1 MKKED
6 KEQSSDELSVKFKDA
21 LVYQPWSFT
30 KLKYNFTKIEKNI
43 FLKIIECSQNYLN
56 RVPQSKKI
64 KFELKEM
71 FNKEFPVIT
80 FPYSDL
86 VTTKHVGTEVFKA
99 ALGNLIRGKNA
110 ISIPCEETGW
120 DFHEIAILSE
130 VKSSDKRGM
139 AEITLTP
146 SFWEKFLEANI
157 FKIIDPKIS
166 STFKSVYTSRL
177 YELLLD
183 NQREMTYKIENLMEM
198 FCKESY
204 STSAFISRV
213 IKVAYE
219 EMKVSEKCPFYFEYK
234 VNKVGRRIDSITFMT
249 TNKQSPV
256 QQDKASEKVEDPDP
270 KKMLLVFLKTFFE
283 VAEVPANVL
292 NQISR
297 LEEKKGITETCV
309 FVYNTARKILD
320 RKQKGILQ
328 DSPLNSLSS
337 ILECTLYAE
346 QNSPEGFEFVDV
358 PVTPQEEVQ
367 VTPQDKCL
375 SAIQEIKQDSEYMQ
389 KIAAHHNVSVQM
401 IEAVLDR
408 IVKNADMNGTWSN
421 DDSVE
426 KVKKHLMNAGSII
439 SVIKNS
445 KMSNSGYST
454 ASAQSKIQRREIEIP
469 NIDEYNEW

>member
-1 MKKED
+1 M
-6 KEQSSDELSVKFKDA
+6 
-21 LVYQPWSFT
+21 
-30 KLKYNFTKIEKNI
+30 
-43 FLKIIECSQNYLN
+43 
-56 RVPQSKKI
+56 PQSKKI

-86 VTTKHVGTEVFKA
+86 VTTKHVGTEVFKS
-99 ALGNLIRGKNA
+99 ALGNLIRGKNS

-130 VKSSDKRGM
+130 VKASDTRGM

-183 NQREMTYKIENLMEM
+183 NQREITYKVKNLMEM
-198 FCKESY
+198 FCKETY
-204 STSAFISRV
+204 SSSMFITRV

-219 EMKVSEKCPFYFEYK
+219 EMKVSDKCPFIFEYK
-234 VNKVGRRIDSITFMT
+234 VNKVGRKIESITFT
-249 TNKQSPV
+249 TINKTSV
-256 QQDKASEKVEDPDP
+256 EKPEKVAEKKTVEDPDP
-270 KKMLLVFLKTFFE
+270 KTMLLVFLQTFFE
-283 VAEVPANVL
+283 VAEVPANIL
-292 NQISR
+292 SQISR
-297 LEEKKGITETCV
+297 LESMKGITETCV

-320 RKQKGILQ
+320 RKQKGMLN
-328 DSPLNSLSS
+328 DDPLNSLSS
-337 ILECTLYAE
+337 ILECTITAE
-346 QNSPEGFEFVDV
+346 QNSPSDFDFIAV
-358 PVTPQEEVQ
+358 PVSASKEPVPASPKE
-367 VTPQDKCL
+367 KCL
-375 SAIQEIKQDSEYMQ
+375 SAVQEIKQDSEYMQ
-389 KIAAHHNVSVQM
+389 KIAASHNVSVQM
-401 IEAVLDR
+401 MEAVLDR
-408 IVKNADMNGTWSN
+408 IVKNADMNGTWES

-426 KVKKHLMNAGSII
+426 KLKRHLMNAGSII

-445 KMSNSGYST
+445 SMSNSGASS
-454 ASAQSKIQRREIEIP
+454 ASAKSKIQRREIEIP